1 MNGSD
6 GLGAEWVEGCVGD
19 PVIVWGDG
27 LGVEL
32 WTECVEGHHRVDSV
46 ACAGRHRQIEIRM

>member
-19 PVIVWGDG
+19 PVIVWGDR

-32 WTECVEGHHRVDSV
+32 WTECVEGHH
-46 ACAGRHRQIEIRM
+46 